1 VTLRRRLALTL
12 VLAAVPLIG
21 GVLWL
26 RAELQRRAVED
37 AVRESVLARME
48 AAGGRERCEED
59 PAAFGRGFRGRSP
72 RGEAPQAGASP
83 AERGRRGPR
92 PRRFWG
98 VPVGAYDAAFKPAD
112 PAALP
117 LSPAIQDAL
126 RSGEEAASERR
137 DGGVLVAVRMPWDE
151 GPCVVLAAFRPL
163 PPSFDTAPGLLASA
177 LALCA
182 GFLAAVWVA
191 SGPVVRRIRGLAD
204 DVRRSAAARYE
215 TPVAVAGNDE
225 VTALARAFN
234 EAGREVRAHLSEV
247 EEREQTLR
255 TFVAN
260 TTHDVMLPLTVLQGH
275 LDQLRKAAGEG
286 TDGARR
292 LGAAAEEA
300 HYIGS
305 LLQNLSA
312 AAKLETAGALERHP
326 VDLSALVERVVERH
340 RPVAAAA
347 GVALEHAVPE
357 APLWSEGD
365 VTLVEQAV
373 GNVVHNAIRHNQP
386 GGHVALVLDEDGA
399 SGFRLQ
405 VADDGPGVPSEL
417 LERLGERRF
426 RTEGARQRHPE
437 GLGLGLS
444 IARDVAERHGFSLVF
459 AANAPAGLVVE
470 LRGPS
475 RGAGDSWPRPESA
488 RKPGL

>member
-1 VTLRRRLALTL
+1 MTLRRRLALTL
-12 VLAAVPLIG
+12 VLAAGPLIG

-26 RAELQRRAVED
+26 RSELQRRAVED

-59 PAAFGRGFRGRSP
+59 PAAFGGRSFRGRGL
-72 RGEAPQAGASP
+72 RGEPPVSGASP
-83 AERGRRGPR
+83 EERGPRGLR

-98 VPVGAYDAAFKPAD
+98 APLSAYDAAFRPAD
-112 PAALP
+112 PAAPP
-117 LSPAIQDAL
+117 LSARVQDAL
-126 RSGEEAASERR
+126 RAGQEVASERR
-137 DGGVLVAVRMPWDE
+137 DGGVLVAVRMSWDD
-151 GPCVVLAAFRPL
+151 GPCVVVAAFRPL
-163 PPSFDTAPGLLASA
+163 PPSFDTAPGLLVSA

-182 GFLAAVWVA
+182 GFLAAVWIA

-247 EEREQTLR
+247 EEREETLR
-255 TFVAN
+255 RFVAN

-286 TDGARR
+286 TQEARR

-312 AAKLETAGALERHP
+312 AAKLETSGALERHP
-326 VDLSALVERVVERH
+326 VDLAALVERVVERH

-365 VTLVEQAV
+365 VTLIEQAV
-373 GNVVHNAIRHNQP
+373 GNVVHNAIRHNRP
-386 GGHVALVLDEDGA
+386 GGHVAVVLDEDGA

-405 VADDGPGVPSEL
+405 VADDGPGVPE
-417 LERLGERRF
+417 EQRGRLGERRF

-444 IARDVAERHGFSLVF
+444 IARDVAERHGFTLVF
-459 AANAPAGLVVE
+459 APNTPAGLVVE
-470 LRGPS
+470 LRG
-475 RGAGDSWPRPESA
+475 ES
-488 RKPGL
+488 GGSE